1 MSKLFSQMLEEM
13 GFSLPSGRERFNRPM
28 PRKSS
33 EVDINSDPNDPDTMI
48 SPAPGMDDMADQDDM
63 VPFDLGDDQVIIM
76 SASALRKLLGGS
88 MDADGNVDDSA
99 PKLGFDD
106 LPDEDELFGDPDSPL
121 RGPKNGSLGG
131 MSSEE
136 DGKLSSEEDFGDPM
150 AGPNRGM
157 RPGTGPDGV
166 AFGNDMASDE
176 DDSREE
182 EEEEDPDRQGTIR
195 VVKGAK
201 LIFKRQQ
208 PDGTFSEMWAYNV
221 GQGLHE
227 TLGVKRAILSGT
239 DIPENHFQSPDGKQR
254 YKIVTMGNA
263 QLIKIEGLPN

>member
-33 EVDINSDPNDPDTMI
+33 EVDISPNPDDADTMI
-48 SPAPGMDDMADQDDM
+48 TPDGVEQNEMDDM
-63 VPFDLGDDQVIIM
+63 VPFDLGDDQIVVM
-76 SASALRKLLGGS
+76 SAKALRKLLGGS
-88 MDADGNVDDSA
+88 MDVDGNVDDSA

-106 LPDEDELFGDPDSPL
+106 LPSEDDLFGDPDSAL
-121 RGPKNGSLGG
+121 RGPKDGSLGG
-131 MSSEE
+131 LGSEE
-136 DGKLSSEEDFGDPM
+136 EGKLSSEEDFGDPM
-150 AGPNRGM
+150 ADLGGM
-157 RPGTGPDGV
+157 GDGSPDGV
-166 AFGNDMASDE
+166 GFGNDS
-176 DDSREE
+176 
-182 EEEEDPDRQGTIR
+182 EEDPDRQGTIR
-195 VVKGAK
+195 SVKGAK

-208 PDGTFSEMWAYNV
+208 PDGTFAEMWAYNV

-227 TLGVKRAILSGT
+227 TLGIKRAILAGT
-239 DIPENHFQSPDGKQR
+239 DIPENHFQSPDGQQR

>member
-1 MSKLFSQMLEEM
+1 MSKLFSQMLEDM
-13 GFSLPSGRERFNRPM
+13 GFNAPSGRARFNRPM

-33 EVDINSDPNDPDTMI
+33 QVDINPDPNVPDTGITDGPDAMG
-48 SPAPGMDDMADQDDM
+48 GMGDEKDDM
-63 VPFDLGDDQVIIM
+63 VPFDLGDDQIVVM
-76 SASALRKLLGGS
+76 SAKALRKLLGGS

-106 LPDEDELFGDPDSPL
+106 LPDEDDLFGDRSQDGQDDSGMG
-121 RGPKNGSLGG
+121 GPG
-131 MSSEE
+131 
-136 DGKLSSEEDFGDPM
+136 DSEEDFGDPM
-150 AGPNRGM
+150 ARPNGGM
-157 RPGTGPDGV
+157 QGDGPDGV

-176 DDSREE
+176 S
-182 EEEEDPDRQGTIR
+182 EEDPDRQGTLR
-195 VVKGAK
+195 NVKGAK

-208 PDGTFSEMWAYNV
+208 PDGTFAEMWAYNV
-221 GQGLHE
+221 GQGLQE

-239 DIPENHFQSPDGKQR
+239 DIPENHFESPDGKQR